1 MRTLF
6 IVLGIW
12 LLINV
17 LFVVVMI
24 PPRKPRASDR
34 GAGSLR
40 PAPVRTDDGPPEDDP
55 PVSLRHVIIA
65 IALGA
70 FFSLTP
76 PLLEAYDALR
86 RWVRRMKVR
95 TVEREGSDTIESI
108 RKRLRSGYEGP
119 AVSPSENDENPR
131 S

>member
-24 PPRKPRASDR
+24 PPRKPRLSDW
-34 GAGSLR
+34 GTGSLV

-55 PVSLRHVIIA
+55 PFSLRHMIIA
-65 IALGA
+65 IGLGA
-70 FFSLTP
+70 FFFTYA
-76 PLLEAYDALR
+76 PLLGVYDTLR
-86 RWVRRMKVR
+86 RWIHRIKK
-95 TVEREGSDTIESI
+95 SQ
-108 RKRLRSGYEGP
+108 
-119 AVSPSENDENPR
+119 
-131 S
+131 

>member
-6 IVLGIW
+6 IILGIW

-24 PPRKPRASDR
+24 PPRRPRTANVAR
-34 GAGSLR
+34 GSGVAIGMKSGTTETQDESVL
-40 PAPVRTDDGPPEDDP
+40 
-55 PVSLRHVIIA
+55 LRHVVIA

-76 PLLEAYDALR
+76 PLLEAYDAIKGLVSKR
-86 RWVRRMKVR
+86 VHKLKETPDRPNGDAQAD
-95 TVEREGSDTIESI
+95 EG
-108 RKRLRSGYEGP
+108 
-119 AVSPSENDENPR
+119 
-131 S
+131 